1 MILSMSGSGKFENKR
16 ILVVGATGGLGC
28 AIARCLK
35 AEGANLIVSG
45 RNEEKLN
52 ALAREVGADSLTADL
67 SHAAGRAQLAETIG
81 TLDGVVCAAGVAPVA
96 PVRYLKD
103 ADFEACLNV
112 NTASP
117 LLLIRDLLKK
127 KKLKAG
133 ASIVWISSV
142 ASTRGTAGYAAYAAS
157 KAGLEA
163 SARCL
168 ALELAPKGMRV
179 NCIAPGMIETDMAD
193 AAAERISGEAL
204 AAHLKAYPLG
214 VGQPSDVAAATS
226 FLLSQE
232 SRWVTGITLPVD
244 GGFSI

>member
-1 MILSMSGSGKFENKR
+1 MISSMSGSGKFENKQ

-28 AIARCLK
+28 AIARRLK

-45 RNEEKLN
+45 RNEAKLS
-52 ALAREVGADSLTADL
+52 ALAQEVGADSLAVDL
-67 SHAAGRAQLAETIG
+67 SDAAGRATLADAVGE
-81 TLDGVVCAAGVAPVA
+81 LDGVVFAAGVSPVS

-103 ADFEACLNV
+103 SDIESCLSLNL
-112 NTASP
+112 TAP
-117 LLLIRDLLKK
+117 LLLIRDLLKN

-133 ASIVWISSV
+133 ASIVWLSSV
-142 ASTRGTAGYAAYAAS
+142 ASARGTAGYAAYSAS

-179 NCIAPGMIETDMAD
+179 NCIAPGMIETDMAA
-193 AAAERISGEAL
+193 AAAERISDEAL
-204 AAHLKAYPLG
+204 SAHLKAYPLG
-214 VGQPSDVAAATS
+214 TGQPADVASATS

-244 GGFSI
+244 GGYSI